1 MKKKGFIAIVALA
14 ATITG
19 LLLIASQGPA
29 AAVGL
34 TADHALLDQTGG
46 GTAVKCHTTNRQ
58 PFIVYGSFRAFGGDV
73 VMRVRFQDG
82 DFVDY
87 PIAQD
92 TSFSFSEAA
101 GDTPG
106 VDGKIVVATSGGAGS
121 LVGWLSANRANGSSA
136 FVSCTTV

>member
-1 MKKKGFIAIVALA
+1 MKKKGLIAILAVA
-14 ATITG
+14 ATATAV
-19 LLLIASQGPA
+19 LLIASEGPA
-29 AAVGL
+29 AAVGH
-34 TADHALLDQTGG
+34 TADHALIDQTGG
-46 GTAVKCHTTNRQ
+46 DTLVKCHTTNRQ
-58 PFIVYGSFRAFGGDV
+58 PFIVYGTFRAFGGDV

-87 PIAQD
+87 AIAQD

-101 GDTPG
+101 GDTTG
-106 VDGKIVVATSGGAGS
+106 VDGKIVVMTSGGAGS